1 MSMSYIHRGSIE
13 KALWEDVFAL
23 PADEDGPCLA
33 INGPNNVGKTSM
45 MKELIRQF
53 NEKTHENVYCFYTSL
68 YGCKSIISFW
78 SSLFLEMRNQLT
90 EQALR
95 KAPRADNEQIDNLL
109 KALKYCSE
117 FDPTADSLS
126 KFNVRYS
133 QIFPQLRKIGIKII
147 LIIDEFDLADENY
160 TLCPK
165 GDGDFFGKLF
175 NLAPKGISINT
186 HSVILVCRRHVSTI
200 EHDMAGGSHLADAY
214 DTYVLRG
221 FSNIEMDEY
230 FRSFEGLPCGM
241 PDTEMVR
248 DIIYYCGRNPGL
260 LTRMRDKLRY
270 DSSKCI
276 ARIFTQNQ
284 TDFTSSYDRMIDLM
298 RKEYINKDLSCF
310 SAFLENFIG
319 PVTVDDYEVHKRR
332 MDRLYSRGFVT
343 EAVTNKGIAPVAS
356 WLPNGLSMTNLFAI
370 AGLEEDRGDEFY
382 EPLSLHFV
390 QYVKNDYLPSD
401 ESNLTRLLVHAE
413 LRCRQGILLYYSRLF
428 GDDWESTIDGTIIE
442 ESEKLALKRVFLKSL
457 KRQIEAN
464 NGGMRGIT
472 GSILDV
478 LSFSEYYTIIQRSNL
493 LTFVRFLS
501 NPQKDMAFLS
511 DCRNLHAHKNMNVL
525 DQEHCNRLRRI
536 CEALLKGITSSL
548 EELQQLSEADFDEL
562 RDQILHPGETP
573 RREAERVPAE
583 DPTDLEHSIVCIEST
598 EFKPVRRN
606 LVGLISGTSFKVSVP
621 AIVFDARD
629 ESASKYAGITVRV
642 KLLKWENNPAS
653 PHFIATLDLEADSL
667 PQLAPNSSPLNGQSQ
682 LANSLVGKIV
692 TMEQIE
698 YRQLRGNLSG
708 SMQGTGL
715 RISIPARELSR
726 RCESPESYVGK
737 TIKVRIV
744 EWSNNPSNPHFV
756 AELI

>member
-1 MSMSYIHRGSIE
+1 MSNLYIHRGCIE
-13 KALWEDVFAL
+13 NELWDMVFAL
-23 PADEDGPCLA
+23 PAEEDGPCLA
-33 INGPNNVGKTSM
+33 INGPNNIGKTTM
-45 MKELIRQF
+45 IKEMIRRF
-53 NEKTHENVYCFYTSL
+53 NSGTHENVYCYFTSL
-68 YGCKSIISFW
+68 AGVSSITQFW
-78 SSLFLEMRNQLT
+78 LRLFREMKKDLS
-90 EQALR
+90 EPVLR
-95 KAPRADNEQIDNLL
+95 SAPKADDERVDNLL
-109 KALKYCSE
+109 AAFQWFSE
-117 FDPTADSLS
+117 FKSETDSS
-126 KFNVRYS
+126 DFDSWYND
-133 QIFPQLRKIGIKII
+133 IFPTLREIGIKII
-147 LIIDEFDLADENY
+147 LIIDEFDLADKTY
-160 TLCPK
+160 KLCPE
-165 GDGDFFGKLF
+165 GDGDFCGKLF
-175 NLAPKGISINT
+175 DLAPKGSSMNT
-186 HSVILVCRRHVSTI
+186 HSVLLVCRRHVSTI

-214 DTYVLRG
+214 HTRVLRG
-221 FSNIEMDEY
+221 FTNAEMDEY

-241 PDTEMVR
+241 PDTEMVQ

-260 LTRMRDKLRY
+260 LIRMRDFLRY
-270 DSSKCI
+270 DSTKSV
-276 ARIFTQNQ
+276 ARIFKQNR
-284 TDFTSSYDRMIDLM
+284 TEFTHTYDRMIKLM
-298 RKEYINKDLSCF
+298 HDEQIDNALSCF
-310 SAFLENFIG
+310 DVFLEDFIG
-319 PVTVDDYEVHKRR
+319 PLNDTLERHEHL
-332 MDRLYSRGFVT
+332 MDELHSRGFLT
-343 EAVTNKGIAPVAS
+343 AAVTNKDIAPVAS

-382 EPLSLHFV
+382 EPLSLYFV
-390 QYVKNDYLPSD
+390 QYIKDFYLPS
-401 ESNLTRLLVHAE
+401 EENNLTRLLVQAE
-413 LRCRQGILLYYSRLF
+413 LHCRQGILSYYSCLF

-442 ESEKLALKRVFLKSL
+442 ESEKLSLKRVFLKSL

-548 EELQQLSEADFDEL
+548 EDLQQLSEADFDEL
-562 RDQILHPGETP
+562 RNQILHPGEAP
-573 RREAERVPAE
+573 RREDERVSAE

-606 LVGLISGTSFKVSVP
+606 LVGVISGTSIKVSVP

-708 SMQGTGL
+708 SMQGTRL